1 MQRREFLSFAAAG
14 AAITT
19 PQMALARPPDLET
32 ALEHLQLSIKAHM
45 PGISRVEICCRPEDP
60 RMPLMIFAY
69 RD

>member
-14 AAITT
+14 AAITA
-19 PQMALARPPDLET
+19 PQMAIARPPDLES
-32 ALEHLQLSIKAHM
+32 AIESLKSSIKSNM
-45 PGISRVEICCRPEDP
+45 PGVSRIEICCRPEDP